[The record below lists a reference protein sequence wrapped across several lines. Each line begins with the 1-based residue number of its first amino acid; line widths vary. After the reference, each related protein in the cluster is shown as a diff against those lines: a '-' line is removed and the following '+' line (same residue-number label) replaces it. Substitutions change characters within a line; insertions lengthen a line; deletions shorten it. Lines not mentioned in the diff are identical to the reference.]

1 MNGPFPP
8 SARLSRG
15 AFLAGAASASALA
28 FAGRPAS
35 AANQAAPMT
44 PQAALERLR
53 DGHAAFLAGA
63 VQTRPQSAA
72 QREALAAGQHPFAA
86 ILACADSRTGPEIVF
101 HQALGDLFVVR
112 VAGNVAGTMELGSLE
127 YAAAELAVPLIVVLG
142 HSRCGAVKAAVD
154 VAKNGTAL
162 PGHIADLAAAIVPAA
177 QATRDQS
184 GDWVDNATRENV
196 RRSVGV
202 LKESRVLS
210 PLVDAG
216 RLQIVGAV
224 YALETGAVSYL
235 D

>member
-1 MNGPFPP
+1 M
-8 SARLSRG
+8 A
-15 AFLAGAASASALA
+15 
-28 FAGRPAS
+28 
-35 AANQAAPMT
+35 